1 VTIDHNDA
9 DASFI
14 LPDLSELS
22 DDIRRRMMNNLVDI
36 TTMKVLEETSILFMK
51 KQKISIII

>member
-1 VTIDHNDA
+1 MTIDHNDA

-22 DDIRRRMMNNLVDI
+22 DDIRRCMMNNLVDI

-51 KQKISIII
+51 KQKFSIII

>member
-1 VTIDHNDA
+1 VTIDHDDA

>member
-22 DDIRRRMMNNLVDI
+22 DDIRRCMMNNLVDI

-51 KQKISIII
+51 KQKFSIII

>member
-1 VTIDHNDA
+1 MTIDHNDA

>member
-1 VTIDHNDA
+1 MTIDHDDA